1 MSFTQTSRRFVLILR
16 YNGTNS
22 FLLINATKLYQFKAK
37 NSEIK
42 DYTLCLG
49 NISKDFII
57 NNTKKT
63 ELGGVVKI
71 FLLILIPLILTIF

>member
-1 MSFTQTSRRFVLILR
+1 MSFTQTSKRFVLILR

-22 FLLINATKLYQFKAK
+22 FLLINATKLCQFKAK

-49 NISKDFII
+49 NISKDFTI
-57 NNTKKT
+57 NNMKKT

>member
-1 MSFTQTSRRFVLILR
+1 MSFTQTSKRFVLILR

-22 FLLINATKLYQFKAK
+22 FFLINATKIYHFKAE

-49 NISKDFII
+49 NISTDFTI
-57 NNTKKT
+57 NNMKKRN
-63 ELGGVVKI
+63 
-71 FLLILIPLILTIF
+71 